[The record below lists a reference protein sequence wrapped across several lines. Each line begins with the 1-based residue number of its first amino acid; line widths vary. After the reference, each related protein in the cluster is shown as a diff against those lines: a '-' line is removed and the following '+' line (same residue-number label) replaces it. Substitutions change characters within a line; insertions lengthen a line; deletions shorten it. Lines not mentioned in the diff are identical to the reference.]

1 VFHQPSKKAASA
13 SVAGSAAAR
22 TYQQRGIAGVGL
34 DAENYGSI
42 QCGRDFDRGAQRRE
56 RLEDAGNNSH
66 TSTDVSH
73 PLDPA
78 AVLVAS
84 THRLGCIEEGK
95 RVGPSFQGGGLP
107 MRAIVAGAF
116 MALSVTTAGAQQD
129 VSSASAVLP
138 GCKFYVALADGLDPQ
153 PTVPVALA
161 AGYCAAVVDVL
172 ASSSALDPV
181 MCLDPDIDK
190 ATAMLAFIRYIEA
203 RPQRM
208 RERFLIL
215 AREALREAW
224 PCVHGGVKP

>member
-1 VFHQPSKKAASA
+1 VF
-13 SVAGSAAAR
+13 G
-22 TYQQRGIAGVGL
+22 
-34 DAENYGSI
+34 
-42 QCGRDFDRGAQRRE
+42 
-56 RLEDAGNNSH
+56 
-66 TSTDVSH
+66 

-78 AVLVAS
+78 AELLAS

-95 RVGPSFQGGGLP
+95 RIGPSFQGGGLP

-138 GCKFYVALADGLDPQ
+138 GCKFYIALADGQNPQ